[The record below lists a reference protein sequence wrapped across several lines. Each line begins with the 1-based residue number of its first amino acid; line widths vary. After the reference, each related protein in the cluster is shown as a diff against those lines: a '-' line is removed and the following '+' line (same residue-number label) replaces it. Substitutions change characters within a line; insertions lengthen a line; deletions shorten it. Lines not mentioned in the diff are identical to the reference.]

1 MSMSAMK
8 RLFQIMAEKKASDIF
23 ISVGAP
29 INIKINGNAVPVN
42 QTVMTS
48 DTVKQLLYDILNERQ
63 IQEYEEEMELNT
75 AVALEGIGSF
85 RISAFRQKGTP
96 AVVVR
101 YIPGSIP
108 PIDSLGLPDVLKEI
122 IMQKR
127 GLILMVG
134 ATGSGKSTSLSAML
148 DYRNERKSGHILTLE
163 DPVEFIFQNKKS
175 IVNQREVGT
184 DTKAFS
190 LALKNALR
198 QAPDC
203 ILIGE
208 IRDKDTMGMALAY
221 AQSGHLALAT
231 LHANNSYHAMN
242 RIINFYPLENRP
254 SLLLDLSAALQA
266 VISQRLIRTKTG
278 ARIAAVEILLN
289 TRHIAE
295 LIEKGEISEIKDALE
310 KSMSPGSQTFEQAL
324 FKMFVE
330 GKITQEEAM
339 ANADSATNMLWLIN
353 QATAGQITGQTPAVT
368 PPPPTAGGPK
378 AEEKKDSVFSATST
392 GTSFGDIKIDMNA

>member
-1 MSMSAMK
+1 MSAMK
-8 RLFQIMAEKKASDIF
+8 RLFQLMSDKKASDIF
-23 ISVGAP
+23 LSVGAP
-29 INIKINGNAVPVN
+29 INIKINGVAMPVN
-42 QTVMTS
+42 QAVMNT
-48 DTVKQLLYDILNERQ
+48 DTIKQLLYEVLNERQ
-63 IQEYEEEMELNT
+63 IREYEEEMELNT
-75 AVALEGIGSF
+75 AFALEGVGAF
-85 RISAFRQKGTP
+85 RISAFRQKGSP

-101 YIPGSIP
+101 FIPGSIP
-108 PIDSLGLPDVLKEI
+108 GLDTLGVPEILKEV

-134 ATGSGKSTSLSAML
+134 ATGSGKSTSLSSML

-184 DTKAFS
+184 DTKAFEV
-190 LALKNALR
+190 ALKNALR

-208 IRDKDTMGMALAY
+208 IRDKQAMAMSLAY
-221 AQSGHLALAT
+221 AQSGHLCLAT

-254 SLLLDLSAALQA
+254 SLLLDLSAALQSI
-266 VISQRLIRTKTG
+266 ISQRLVRTKSG
-278 ARIAAVEILLN
+278 SRVAAVEVLLN

-295 LIEKGEISEIKDALE
+295 LIEKGEINEIKDALE

-324 FKMFVE
+324 FKLFME
-330 GKITQEEAM
+330 GKISQDEAM

-353 QATAGQITGQTPAVT
+353 QATAGEISGQVQPPA
-368 PPPPTAGGPK
+368 AGSSGGAK
-378 AEEKKDSVFSATST
+378 KEEEKKEGVLSAAGQGASFST
-392 GTSFGDIKIDMNA
+392 FKIDMNA

>member
-1 MSMSAMK
+1 MSAMK
-8 RLFQIMAEKKASDIF
+8 RLFQIMADKKASDIF
-23 ISVGAP
+23 LSVGAP
-29 INIKINGNAVPVN
+29 INIKLNGVAMPVN
-42 QTVMTS
+42 QAVMTAE
-48 DTVKQLLYDILNERQ
+48 TVQQLLYEVLNERQ
-63 IQEYEEEMELNT
+63 IKEFEDEMELNT
-75 AVALEGIGSF
+75 AYNLAGVGTF
-85 RISAFRQKGTP
+85 RISAMRQKGSP

-101 YIPGSIP
+101 YIPGTIP
-108 PIDSLGLPDVLKEI
+108 SLDSLGVPEVLKEI
-122 IMQKR
+122 IMGKR

-148 DYRNERKSGHILTLE
+148 DFRNERKSGHILTLE

-184 DTKAFS
+184 DTKAFET
-190 LALKNALR
+190 ALKNALR

-208 IRDKDTMGMALAY
+208 IRDKQTMAMALAY
-221 AQSGHLALAT
+221 AQSGHLCLAT

-254 SLLLDLSAALQA
+254 ALLLDLGAALSA
-266 VISQRLIRTKTG
+266 VISQRLVRTKTG
-278 ARIAAVEILLN
+278 ARVAAVEVLLN
-289 TRHIAE
+289 TRHISE
-295 LIEKGEISEIKDALE
+295 LIEKGEISEIKEALE

-324 FKMFVE
+324 FKLFMD

-353 QATAGQITGQTPAVT
+353 QATAGEITGQSGSSGHSGQATATPA
-368 PPPPTAGGPK
+368 AG
-378 AEEKKDSVFSATST
+378 EEKKEGLLSAA
-392 GTSFGDIKIDMNA
+392 GGASFGNFKIDMNA

>member
-1 MSMSAMK
+1 MSAMK

-23 ISVGAP
+23 LSVGSP
-29 INIKINGNAVPVN
+29 INIKINGAAMPVN
-42 QTVMTS
+42 QAIMTG
-48 DTVKQLLYDILNERQ
+48 DTVKQLLYEVLTERQ
-63 IQEYEEEMELNT
+63 IKEFEEEMELNT
-75 AVALEGIGSF
+75 ALPIEGVGSF
-85 RISAFRQKGTP
+85 RISALRQKGSP

-108 PIDSLGLPDVLKEI
+108 AIDSLGIPEVLKEV

-134 ATGSGKSTSLSAML
+134 ATGSGKSTSLAAML
-148 DYRNERKSGHILTLE
+148 DYRNGLKSGHILTLE
-163 DPVEFIFQNKKS
+163 DPVEFIFTNKKS

-184 DTKAFS
+184 DTKTFEV
-190 LALKNALR
+190 ALKNALR

-208 IRDKDTMGMALAY
+208 IRDKQTMAAALAY
-221 AQSGHLALAT
+221 SQSGHLCLAT

-254 SLLLDLSAALQA
+254 SLLLDLAAALQSI
-266 VISQRLIRTKTG
+266 ISQRLVRTKSG
-278 ARIAAVEILLN
+278 GRVAAVEVLLN

-295 LIEKGEISEIKDALE
+295 LIEKGEINEIKEALE

-324 FKMFVE
+324 FKLFME
-330 GKITQEEAM
+330 GKITQDEAM

-353 QATAGQITGQTPAVT
+353 QATAGEISGQSMTGSVPAAKDGKT
-368 PPPPTAGGPK
+368 
-378 AEEKKDSVFSATST
+378 EEKKEGLLSA
-392 GTSFGDIKIDMNA
+392 GGASFGNIKIDMNA

>member
-1 MSMSAMK
+1 MSAMK
-8 RLFQIMAEKKASDIF
+8 RLFQIMADKRASDIF

-29 INIKINGNAVPVN
+29 INIKINGQLVPVN
-42 QTVMTS
+42 QTMMTP
-48 DTVKQLLYDILNERQ
+48 DTVQQLLHEVLTERQ
-63 IQEYEEEMELNT
+63 VKEYEDEMELNT
-75 AVALEGIGSF
+75 AFALAGVGSF
-85 RISAFRQKGTP
+85 RISAFRQKGSP

-108 PIDSLGLPDVLKEI
+108 PLDSLGLPEVLREI

-134 ATGSGKSTSLSAML
+134 ATGCGKSTSLAAML
-148 DYRNERKSGHILTLE
+148 DYRNGLKSGHILTLE
-163 DPVEFIFQNKKS
+163 DPVEFIFTNKKS

-184 DTKAFS
+184 DTKAFEV
-190 LALKNALR
+190 ALKNALR

-208 IRDKDTMGMALAY
+208 IRDKQTMGMSLAY
-221 AQSGHLALAT
+221 AQSGHLCLAT

-254 SLLLDLSAALQA
+254 SLLLDLSAALAA
-266 VISQRLIRTKTG
+266 VISQRLVRTKTG
-278 ARIAAVEILLN
+278 ARVVAAEVLLN
-289 TRHIAE
+289 TRHISE
-295 LIEKGEISEIKDALE
+295 LIEKGEINEIKEALE
-310 KSMSPGSQTFEQAL
+310 KSMAPGSQTFEQAL
-324 FKMFVE
+324 FRLFME

-353 QATAGQITGQTPAVT
+353 QATAGEITGSGGRPPAAAKAET
-368 PPPPTAGGPK
+368 AEKKEGLLSAGGVDK
-378 AEEKKDSVFSATST
+378 
-392 GTSFGDIKIDMNA
+392 SFDNIKIDMNA